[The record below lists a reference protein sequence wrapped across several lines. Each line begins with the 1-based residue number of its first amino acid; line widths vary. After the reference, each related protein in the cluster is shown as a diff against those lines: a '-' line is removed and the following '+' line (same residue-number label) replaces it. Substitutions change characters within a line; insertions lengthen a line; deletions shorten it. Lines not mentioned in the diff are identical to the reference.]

1 MVLTF
6 RGVSSIAFPIYPL
19 PSSNWEKADG
29 LFFVEGKVVDDK
41 NMRGDTLGVRRLQT
55 SHDLLPLTKA
65 ILDFTGMIKQSK
77 NVFIDSTGI
86 PFIYQKTKML
96 PLRYKKI
103 KRIDRKVVA
112 SVLHL
117 EGEKHPIRI
126 IRPPENGMTWAGV
139 LYYQE
144 LPWKLYEYSEE
155 HQKDTRRKV

>member
-29 LFFVEGKVVDDK
+29 LLFIDGKVVDDK
-41 NMRGDTLGVRRLQT
+41 NMSGETLGVRRLQT
-55 SHDLLPLTKA
+55 SHGLLPLKKA
-65 ILDFTGMIKQSK
+65 ILDFTGMIKQTN
-77 NVFIDSTGI
+77 NVFIDNTGV

-103 KRIDRKVVA
+103 KRVDRKVVA

-117 EGEKHPIRI
+117 EGEKQPFKI
-126 IRPPENGMTWAGV
+126 IRPPEDGMMWAGI

-144 LPWKLYEYSEE
+144 LPWKLYEYAEE
-155 HQKDTRRKV
+155 CQKDTRRKV

>member
-29 LFFVEGKVVDDK
+29 LLFIDGKVVDDK
-41 NMRGDTLGVRRLQT
+41 NMSGETLGVRRLQT
-55 SHDLLPLTKA
+55 SHDLLPLKKA
-65 ILDFTGMIKQSK
+65 ILDFTGMIKQTN
-77 NVFIDSTGI
+77 NVFIDNTGV

-103 KRIDRKVVA
+103 KRVDRKVVA

-117 EGEKHPIRI
+117 EGEKQPFKI
-126 IRPPENGMTWAGV
+126 IRPPEDGMMWAGI

-144 LPWKLYEYSEE
+144 LPWKLYEYAEE
-155 HQKDTRRKV
+155 YQKDTRRKV